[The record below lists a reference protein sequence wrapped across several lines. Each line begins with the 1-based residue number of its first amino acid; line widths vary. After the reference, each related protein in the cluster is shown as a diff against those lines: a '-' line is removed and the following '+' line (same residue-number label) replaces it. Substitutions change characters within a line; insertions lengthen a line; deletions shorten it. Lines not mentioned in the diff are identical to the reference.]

1 MYTPVTKCHSMWYS
15 LLPSEAYLIQLQF
28 HIIEY
33 LTASDKWVILKN
45 RKNDSLLHR
54 LILLNLP
61 VLILSDLI
69 YLSYLFSSYLN
80 FNLRSLITYFSG
92 NLTICHVRIE
102 RAQPNFCIWFR
113 WRVLAECQTPSH
125 LPREIRMPWCCI
137 RVAEFYFKC
146 YNTLLPQSVCSC

>member
-61 VLILSDLI
+61 VLILSDSI

-80 FNLRSLITYFSG
+80 FNLRLFLRKSHNMPCENWESTTKFLYLVQVMGAGWMSDSFPSAKG
-92 NLTICHVRIE
+92 NQNALMLYTSSWIL
-102 RAQPNFCIWFR
+102 F
-113 WRVLAECQTPSH
+113 
-125 LPREIRMPWCCI
+125 
-137 RVAEFYFKC
+137 
-146 YNTLLPQSVCSC
+146 